1 MKGAKRYM
9 EIILMLFV
17 KKISF
22 RAKGHFGLKMAG
34 RHNSGSTLRI
44 FSKFGLMKGAKRYVH
59 ENYINGFSEKNI
71 ILAIG
76 SFRSQ
81 K

>member
-34 RHNSGSTLRI
+34 LHNSGSTLRI
-44 FSKFGLMKGAKRYVH
+44 FSKFGLMKGAKR
-59 ENYINGFSEKNI
+59 
-71 ILAIG
+71 
-76 SFRSQ
+76 
-81 K
+81 

>member
-22 RAKGHFGLKMAG
+22 RAKDHFGLEMAR
-34 RHNSGSTLRI
+34 RHNFGSTLRI
-44 FSKFGLMKGAKRYVH
+44 FSKFGLMKEAKR
-59 ENYINGFSEKNI
+59 
-71 ILAIG
+71 
-76 SFRSQ
+76 
-81 K
+81 